1 MLVAARHDKN
11 TVVPAQKC
19 FILEGNIGAGK
30 STFLK
35 IVQERLAVQP
45 VFEPCEKWQKVG
57 GTENLLEKFYSD
69 TARWAYTF
77 QSYAFITRVLEQ
89 LEMAK
94 KNQFGAQVLERSVYS
109 DRYCFARNCFELGT
123 MSLLEWKLYQEWFNW
138 LIDNYAIKPDGFIY
152 LRTDPMVCFQRLLKR
167 NRKEEASV
175 PLSYLEL
182 LHKKHEDWLIKK
194 EDVADYI
201 KQTPILVLECDAD
214 FEHDEQEQA
223 RHMEKI
229 VAFFGVPYIQGW
241 QAGHQKQAT
250 G

>member
-1 MLVAARHDKN
+1 MLAAKHDKSLA
-11 TVVPAQKC
+11 TPVQKC

-57 GTENLLEKFYSD
+57 GTENLLEKFYAD

-89 LEMAK
+89 LEAAK
-94 KNQFGAQVLERSVYS
+94 RNPFDAQVLERSVYS
-109 DRYCFARNCFELGT
+109 DRYCFAKNCFELGT

-138 LIDNYAIKPDGFIY
+138 LVDNYALKPNGFIY

-167 NRKEEASV
+167 NRSEESSV

-182 LHKKHEDWLIKK
+182 LHKKHEDWLIRK
-194 EDVADYI
+194 EDVATYVA
-201 KQTPILVLECDAD
+201 QTPVLVLDCNAD
-214 FEHDEQEQA
+214 FEHDERVQA
-223 RHMEKI
+223 EHMAKI
-229 VAFFGVPYIQGW
+229 VEFFGVRYRAEADIKRDTQVSL
-241 QAGHQKQAT
+241 
-250 G
+250 